1 MCVDANA
8 GERAAAR
15 ERAAQKDSIFAQ
27 ERLKFHNKETQLET
41 TQNRNVIGLSRD
53 LSDAYATALAQQGK
67 GRKQLEN
74 AARKYFR
81 SKGTVNEGGRSR
93 RFGLAN
99 YQGLLAAQSEVE
111 GIIDNV
117 FGRNEA
123 YALEGAKRKFQAQ
136 QAIGREALGIP
147 AAYGAPVM
155 MPPTNRL
162 GGALQVATQVASI
175 AGTVAG
181 IPGAGSFFG
190 SIGKGIGGLF
200 GGGLASSA
208 RLGSLA
214 TAQTGI
220 PTGVFASASD
230 IKLKENIEQIGI
242 SPQGYK
248 IYEFNYKGF
257 TDRWRGAMAQDVVK
271 KNPMAVGIR
280 DGYLTVDYSKIDVN
294 MEVV

>member
-8 GERAAAR
+8 GARAAAR
-15 ERAAQKDSIFAQ
+15 ERAAQKDAIFAQ
-27 ERLKFHNKETQLET
+27 QGLQFFNKETQLER

-53 LSDAYATALAQQGK
+53 QSDAYAGALAAQGK

-93 RFGLAN
+93 RFGVAN

-111 GIIDNV
+111 SVIDNIL
-117 FGRNEA
+117 GRNLA
-123 YALEGAKRKFQAQ
+123 YAQQGALRKFQAA
-136 QAIGREALGIP
+136 QARGREALGIP

-162 GGALQVATQVASI
+162 GGALQIASQVASI
-175 AGTVAG
+175 YSG
-181 IPGAGSFFG
+181 
-190 SIGKGIGGLF
+190 F
-200 GGGLASSA
+200 GGGPLSF
-208 RLGSLA
+208 GSKVTPFTPA
-214 TAQTGI
+214 AGTFGTGI
-220 PTGVFASASD
+220 MSNPLGMGGGAGFIASD
-230 IKLKENIEQIGI
+230 IKLKENVQEVGI

-248 IYEFNYKGF
+248 IYEFNYKGGDVRF
-257 TDRWRGAMAQDVVK
+257 RGAMAQDVLQ
-271 KNPMAVGIR
+271 KNPMAVGI
-280 DGYLTVDYSKIDVN
+280 DQNYLTVDYRKIDVN

>member
-8 GERAAAR
+8 GIRAQAR
-15 ERAAQKDSIFAQ
+15 EQARQKDAIFAQ
-27 ERLKFHNKETQLET
+27 QKLQFFNKETQLER

-53 LSDAYATALAQQGK
+53 QSDAYAGALAAQGK

-93 RFGLAN
+93 RFGVAN

-111 GIIDNV
+111 SVIDNV
-117 FGRNEA
+117 LGRNLA
-123 YALEGAKRKFQAQ
+123 YSQQGSIRKFQAA
-136 QAIGREALGIP
+136 QARGREALGIP

-175 AGTVAG
+175 AGTIAG
-181 IPGAGSFFG
+181 LPIGPGAG
-190 SIGKGIGGLF
+190 LT
-200 GGGLASSA
+200 AP
-208 RLGSLA
+208 LGPLGNPLSQF
-214 TAQTGI
+214 TSMSTGI

-230 IKLKENIEQIGI
+230 IKLKENIEEVGV
-242 SPQGYK
+242 SPNGHK

-257 TDRWRGAMAQDVVK
+257 KERWRGAMAQDVVK
-271 KNPMAVGIR
+271 KNPLAVGIR

-294 MEVV
+294 MELV